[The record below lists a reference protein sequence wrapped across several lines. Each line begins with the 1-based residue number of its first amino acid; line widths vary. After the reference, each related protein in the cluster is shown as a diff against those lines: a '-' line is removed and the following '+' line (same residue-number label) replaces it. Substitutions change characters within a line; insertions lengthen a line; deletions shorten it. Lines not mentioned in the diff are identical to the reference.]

1 MELVG
6 LPESTNGEDLGD
18 LVVEGFEVAG
28 VKVKKQDIHRIHCL
42 PNKKIVKGCR
52 QPTQKQKNHTRT
64 QSAQQK

>member
-28 VKVKKQDIHRIHCL
+28 IKVKKRDVHAIHRL
-42 PNKKIVKGCR
+42 PNKKIVKGCH
-52 QPTQKQKNHTRT
+52 QPTQKQKNHART